1 MIKVLIADD
10 HDIVRQGF
18 ALVLKEF
25 SDIQLTGEAHS
36 GEQAVKLA
44 RENQPDVVLM
54 DVRMPGIG
62 GLAATKKILK
72 SNPSVKVIGL
82 SGYNDGAYPN
92 MFVRAGGSGYL
103 TKYADAKEIAKA
115 VRQVHNGQIY
125 LDGHVRDQ
133 IDKKTWDGAEN
144 RFNELS
150 DRELQVA
157 TLIAECYRPVDIAKR
172 LNLGVASVNSY
183 LIRIYEKLGVHS
195 DVELTLLALRCNM
208 ITPQGF
214 SDADIARLAEIES
227 EIDIRSDKETKKD

>member
-18 ALVLKEF
+18 TLVLKEF
-25 SDIQLTGEAHS
+25 TDIEMVGEARS
-36 GEQAVKLA
+36 GEEAVTLA
-44 RENQPDVVLM
+44 RKNQPDLVLM

-72 SNPSVKVIGL
+72 RHPAIKVIGL

-92 MFVRAGGSGYL
+92 MFVRAGASGYL
-103 TKYADAKEIAKA
+103 TKYADANEIALA
-115 VRQVHNGQIY
+115 IRQVHGGQIY
-125 LDGHVRDQ
+125 LDGHVSEQ
-133 IDKKTWDGAEN
+133 IDEKTWDGAEN
-144 RFNELS
+144 RFSELS

-157 TLIAECYRPVDIAKR
+157 TLIAECYSPVDIAKR
-172 LNLGVASVNSY
+172 LGLGIGSINSY
-183 LIRIYEKLGVHS
+183 LVRIYEKLGVHS

-214 SDADIARLAEIES
+214 SDADIARLN
-227 EIDIRSDKETKKD
+227 EIDNDIDIETDS